1 MTLNS
6 DAKFE
11 ETLTCGF
18 KNDMRNWVNFN
29 QRTQKS
35 EKLYNDGF
43 FLPKAYN
50 FRGKNLGDICFITL
64 NRHAKFKGKLSCDL
78 INDLRNLIN
87 FHFEEKLTLDS
98 KNEIRNLVNFNACN
112 GKPENLHFDIKFQL
126 KKSREMLSLMT
137 LKKDP
142 NFKEKLTFCLKN
154 NMRNLVDFNAS
165 CGKSV

>member
-1 MTLNS
+1 MRNLINFHPTAQNSKNFTSIGYFFPKDMKFELKKNTEELSLMTLNS

-18 KNDMRNWVNFN
+18 KNDMKNWVNFN
-29 QRTQKS
+29 QSTQKS

-78 INDLRNLIN
+78 I
-87 FHFEEKLTLDS
+87 
-98 KNEIRNLVNFNACN
+98 
-112 GKPENLHFDIKFQL
+112 
-126 KKSREMLSLMT
+126 
-137 LKKDP
+137 
-142 NFKEKLTFCLKN
+142 
-154 NMRNLVDFNAS
+154 
-165 CGKSV
+165 